1 MKQIVSDICLEEL
14 KKSLKT
20 AKLFY
25 IINQENK
32 SQNPQN
38 QNVRDLEAHLSPLIG
53 YYKVSCHLFA
63 VLHKRMRIQIN
74 WQWQMGL

>member
-53 YYKVSCHLFA
+53 YYKVSLSFIRCTA
-63 VLHKRMRIQIN
+63 QTN
-74 WQWQMGL
+74 ENSN